1 MTIIEYVDNFTSAV
15 ECENIHAAMKALIS
29 HTDIQALG
37 INVYTEEN
45 GDVSLFNG
53 EIGFT
58 INERDH
64 IRLIP

>member
-1 MTIIEYVDNFTSAV
+1 MTIQDYVDNFTSAV
-15 ECENIHAAMKALIS
+15 ECENIHAAMKALIAYS
-29 HTDIQALG
+29 DIMAL
-37 INVYTEEN
+37 NVLAYTEEN

-58 INERDH
+58 IDQRDH